1 MAYNMFLKV
10 EDVEG
15 DSTDANHDK
24 WIEVVSLSHGISQ
37 EARLR
42 PIAVEARER
51 SLLRGRI
58 DFRDFSVTKRVDK
71 ASIPLVSKLL
81 NVDVI
86 PEVTLEICRATGDKT
101 TFMKV
106 VLKHAFVASIAL
118 TGSASAE
125 DPLPMEQVTFRYG
138 QIEWTYTTT
147 SPSGQPGDTFEAM
160 YDIEQGD

>member
-10 EDVEG
+10 EDVDG

-37 EARLR
+37 QARLAPMDGDMR
-42 PIAVEARER
+42 DHRAVGSRV
-51 SLLRGRI
+51 

-81 NVDVI
+81 NRAVI
-86 PEVTLEICRATGDKT
+86 PEVTLEVCRATGDKT

-106 VLKHAFVASIAL
+106 ILKDAFVASIDC
-118 TGSASAE
+118 TGAASAD
-125 DPLPMEQVTFRYG
+125 DPLPIEQVTFRFG
-138 QIEWTYTTT
+138 RIVWAYTET
-147 SPSGQPGDTFEAM
+147 SPSGEPGTTFEQE
-160 YDIEQGD
+160 YDITAEE